1 MAPSVTSETAARRR
15 LESRQAGLEL
25 QMEQSEAEA
34 AQAMR
39 DLHDELRA
47 AHMDT
52 AKMRQEAFSER
63 CGSTPLGT
71 RERFFHC

>member
-1 MAPSVTSETAARRR
+1 MAPYVTSETAARRR
-15 LESRQAGLEL
+15 LESRQAELES

-34 AQAMR
+34 AQAMQ

-63 CGSTPLGT
+63 FGSTPLST
-71 RERFFHC
+71 RECFFDC